1 MIKLKAIILA
11 AGEGKRLRPLTK
23 NIPKGMV
30 TIFGKSLLERQ
41 IEIFKQCGIDDITI
55 ITGYCFDKITFPNI
69 QYFKNEKYETT
80 NMVETLFCA
89 KEILNGSIIISY
101 GDIVFEKKVL
111 EQLINA
117 KNDSCVVIDK
127 NWYKYWNIR
136 FQNPL
141 DDAESLIIDKNNYIK
156 NIGQK
161 VSDLNEIMGQYIG
174 LMKFQNVGLDL
185 LKGFYKKAKN
195 ESLKGN
201 NILNPK
207 LAFEKSYITDLLQAL
222 VIEGHKI
229 KAIPIHGGWLE
240 LDTLHDYEIY
250 NQLHAKNEL
259 QNFISLDS

>member
-1 MIKLKAIILA
+1 MKAIILA

-30 TIFGKSLLERQ
+30 TLFGKSLLERQ
-41 IEIFKQCGIDDITI
+41 IRIFRQCGIDDITI
-55 ITGYCFDKITFPNI
+55 ITGHCFNKITFPNI
-69 QYFKNEKYETT
+69 RYFRNEKYETT

-89 KEILNGSIIISY
+89 KEILDDSIIISY
-101 GDIVFEKKVL
+101 GDIIFEKKVL

-117 KNDSCVVIDK
+117 KDDSCVVIDK
-127 NWYKYWNIR
+127 DWHRYWKIR
-136 FQNPL
+136 FENPL
-141 DDAESLIIDKNNYIK
+141 DDAESLIIDENDYIK

-161 VSDLNEIMGQYIG
+161 VSNSSEIMGQYIG
-174 LMKFQNVGLDL
+174 LMKFQNLGLDL
-185 LKGFYKKAKN
+185 LKKIYEKAKN

-207 LAFEKSYITDLLQAL
+207 LTFEKSYITDLLQAL
-222 VIEGHKI
+222 IIDGCKM

-259 QNFISLDS
+259 QNFITLDS